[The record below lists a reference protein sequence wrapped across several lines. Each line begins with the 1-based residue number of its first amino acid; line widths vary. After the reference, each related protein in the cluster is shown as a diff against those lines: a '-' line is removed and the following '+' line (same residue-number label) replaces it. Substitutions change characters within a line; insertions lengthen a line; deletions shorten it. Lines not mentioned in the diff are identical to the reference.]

1 MWNSMEHYRRL
12 ASAAILVPPVAA
24 FLVYAPRELFGVL
37 VGVVIGVSLHEY
49 FRLLALKHQPLCVG
63 LSYIAA
69 LSLACLTHFYGLQG
83 LSLSLSLNVVL
94 LTGGTIWQ
102 ADPSVPSFPALV
114 YSLFG
119 VLLIGWGL
127 SHLILIR
134 SLDVGR
140 LFIILL
146 CAVVWLSDAAAMYVG
161 QALGRHRMA
170 PAISPGKTWE
180 GAAASL
186 VSGMIVAWLGVR
198 LLSLPLSLLQSVAF
212 GGIISC
218 VAQVS
223 DLSESLLK
231 RYVGVKDSGALIP
244 GHGGLLDRID
254 SLCLSAPLAFY
265 LLRWLTEVYGS

>member
-49 FRLLALKHQPLCVG
+49 FRLLALKHHPLCVG
-63 LSYIAA
+63 LSYVAA
-69 LSLACLTHFYGLQG
+69 LSLAGLTHFYGLPA
-83 LSLSLSLNVVL
+83 LPLSLSLNVVL

-102 ADPSVPSFPALV
+102 AEPSVPSFPALV

-161 QALGRHRMA
+161 QALGHHHMV
-170 PAISPGKTWE
+170 PVISPGKTWE

-186 VSGMIVAWLGVR
+186 VSGMIVALLGAR
-198 LLSLPLSLLQSVAF
+198 LLSLPLSLLQSVVF

-223 DLSESLLK
+223 DLLESLLK

-254 SLCLSAPLAFY
+254 SLFLAAPLAFY
-265 LLRWLTEVYGS
+265 LLRWLTEVDGS

>member
-1 MWNSMEHYRRL
+1 MEHYRRL

-24 FLVYAPRELFGVL
+24 FLVYASRELFGVL

-63 LSYIAA
+63 LSYVAA
-69 LSLACLTHFYGLQG
+69 LSLACFTHFYGLQG
-83 LSLSLSLNVVL
+83 LPLSLSLSFVL
-94 LTGGTIWQ
+94 LTGGTLWQ
-102 ADPSVPSFPALV
+102 ADTSVPSFPALV

-134 SLDVGR
+134 HLEVGH
-140 LFIILL
+140 LYIVLL

-161 QALGRHRMA
+161 KALGRHRMA

-186 VSGMIVAWLGVR
+186 VSGMIVALLGAR

-254 SLCLSAPLAFY
+254 SLFLAAPLAFY

>member
-1 MWNSMEHYRRL
+1 
-12 ASAAILVPPVAA
+12 
-24 FLVYAPRELFGVL
+24 
-37 VGVVIGVSLHEY
+37 
-49 FRLLALKHQPLCVG
+49 
-63 LSYIAA
+63 
-69 LSLACLTHFYGLQG
+69 
-83 LSLSLSLNVVL
+83 
-94 LTGGTIWQ
+94 
-102 ADPSVPSFPALV
+102 
-114 YSLFG
+114 
-119 VLLIGWGL
+119 
-127 SHLILIR
+127 
-134 SLDVGR
+134 
-140 LFIILL
+140 
-146 CAVVWLSDAAAMYVG
+146 
-161 QALGRHRMA
+161 MA

-254 SLCLSAPLAFY
+254 SLFLSAPLAFY
-265 LLRWLTEVYGS
+265 LLRWLAEVYGS

>member
-1 MWNSMEHYRRL
+1 
-12 ASAAILVPPVAA
+12 
-24 FLVYAPRELFGVL
+24 
-37 VGVVIGVSLHEY
+37 
-49 FRLLALKHQPLCVG
+49 
-63 LSYIAA
+63 
-69 LSLACLTHFYGLQG
+69 LSLACFTHFYGLQG
-83 LSLSLSLNVVL
+83 LPLSLSLSFVL
-94 LTGGTIWQ
+94 LTGGTLWQ
-102 ADPSVPSFPALV
+102 ADTSVPSFPALV

-134 SLDVGR
+134 NLEVGH
-140 LFIILL
+140 LYIILL

-161 QALGRHRMA
+161 KALGRHRMA

-186 VSGMIVAWLGVR
+186 VSGMIVALLGAR

-254 SLCLSAPLAFY
+254 SLFLAAPLAFY